1 MEQSTSKGC
10 SNPSVHNSPPIKLPT
25 EFEDLNN
32 GYKDIHPA
40 AIEENTR
47 AQSSSAE
54 WFNARKCR
62 LTASNFGRVL
72 RRKSAPSEKFLRSIF
87 CPKSFSAP
95 SVDYGRRNESKAK
108 SKYLKKYPSRHF
120 HECGLV
126 INKEFMFLGATP
138 DAKLCDESGK
148 RGIAEIK
155 CPYCARNCTIREV
168 CSKHDFCLE
177 IIEETNEISLTRNH
191 EYYAQV
197 QGQLMIT
204 GCDFCDFVVYT
215 KKDIFVERIYPDIDF
230 MKSMLKNLST
240 FFKNS
245 AKPFLDKEN
254 AQPAV

>member
-72 RRKSAPSEKFLRSIF
+72 RRKSAPSKKFLRSIF

-138 DAKLCDESGK
+138 DAKLSYHSIWEKSG
-148 RGIAEIK
+148 
-155 CPYCARNCTIREV
+155 NF
-168 CSKHDFCLE
+168 KHLWLWQPCYAMRVAKGALQKLNAPTVLE
-177 IIEETNEISLTRNH
+177 I
-191 EYYAQV
+191 V
-197 QGQLMIT
+197 Q
-204 GCDFCDFVVYT
+204 
-215 KKDIFVERIYPDIDF
+215 
-230 MKSMLKNLST
+230 
-240 FFKNS
+240 
-245 AKPFLDKEN
+245 
-254 AQPAV
+254 